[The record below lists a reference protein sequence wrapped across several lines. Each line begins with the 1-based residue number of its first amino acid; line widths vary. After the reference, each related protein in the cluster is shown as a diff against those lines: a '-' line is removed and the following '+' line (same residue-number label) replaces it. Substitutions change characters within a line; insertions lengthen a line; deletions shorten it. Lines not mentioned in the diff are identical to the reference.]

1 MAIWAIFVVPGPDQF
16 LSTAAI
22 AFGAILLGALFNLL
36 ARWSRLNAVFG
47 EAQGIA
53 GRLRWTAVWYGI
65 AIVASL
71 ALPFRSGAYS
81 DIFYIALFALAVE
94 IYLVALFVERAPLL
108 TAAAVLYGW
117 WGALVLPDVNRLEVT
132 VALACGVAL
141 LGGVVRLVAGRQWA
155 ISLYVLG
162 ALISLVSLTR
172 IIPYD
177 ANTMEVVLLIY
188 TAVAAVIALIERQP
202 LAGIAPAIYASGVTL
217 IQTDPHLLLP
227 VAVGLGVVAMLLGR
241 RFGIRWS
248 LPWYI
253 VTATASLATVI
264 RGASQPDFEYLALI
278 ALTLLAYA
286 IVAAEALPELL
297 ALPFALGVAA
307 LIVTETH
314 FDLESLADRP
324 QPLARWRIST
334 TPGRASGAPSPG
346 LGSIPPRQYG
356 DQPADIRA
364 IGVGWHRG
372 GGLVTAILTALG
384 AITLRGSFTPNE
396 TLTLA
401 AGVSVLAVAGLL
413 ALLSIQAN
421 QRGLL
426 YLAGLVATLAFSWGA
441 RWNDLDNPQA
451 YTLLP
456 ASYLLL
462 VGALLPAD
470 KKLRG
475 AAYWAAWASI
485 LGSFILLLPT
495 FVQSFTDE
503 NDTLYLLILV
513 AEAVVVVAVGLGTRA
528 RSLLLIGAGFIGV
541 AAIRGA
547 VIAVTNDVPIF
558 VVFAALALLLIGGA
572 TWLSLAVR
580 RRPEIPET
588 SAPTS

>member
-1 MAIWAIFVVPGPDQF
+1 M
-16 LSTAAI
+16 
-22 AFGAILLGALFNLL
+22 
-36 ARWSRLNAVFG
+36 
-47 EAQGIA
+47 
-53 GRLRWTAVWYGI
+53 
-65 AIVASL
+65 
-71 ALPFRSGAYS
+71 
-81 DIFYIALFALAVE
+81 
-94 IYLVALFVERAPLL
+94 
-108 TAAAVLYGW
+108 
-117 WGALVLPDVNRLEVT
+117 
-132 VALACGVAL
+132 
-141 LGGVVRLVAGRQWA
+141 
-155 ISLYVLG
+155 
-162 ALISLVSLTR
+162 
-172 IIPYD
+172 
-177 ANTMEVVLLIY
+177 
-188 TAVAAVIALIERQP
+188 
-202 LAGIAPAIYASGVTL
+202 
-217 IQTDPHLLLP
+217 
-227 VAVGLGVVAMLLGR
+227 
-241 RFGIRWS
+241 
-248 LPWYI
+248 
-253 VTATASLATVI
+253 TATASLATVI

-314 FDLESLADRP
+314 FEFGTLADRP
-324 QPLARWRIST
+324 QPLGAGVSLLRRAV
-334 TPGRASGAPSPG
+334 ASGAPSPG
-346 LGSIPPRQYG
+346 LGRFRHGNTAISPRISA
-356 DQPADIRA
+356 PSAS
-364 IGVGWHRG
+364 GWHRG

-401 AGVSVLAVAGLL
+401 AGGSVLAVAGLL
-413 ALLSIQAN
+413 ALLAIQAN

-441 RWNDLDNPQA
+441 RWYDLDNPQA

-475 AAYWAAWASI
+475 SAYWAAWASI

-547 VIAVTNDVPIF
+547 VIAVIT
-558 VVFAALALLLIGGA
+558 
-572 TWLSLAVR
+572 TCRSSSSSR
-580 RRPEIPET
+580 RWRCY
-588 SAPTS
+588 